1 MQKIWH
7 SCKIFEI
14 PGAPYDE
21 AVRIV
26 LEFDRAESIKAAVDP
41 KERYFGGYVAKE
53 YFYNLEKSGSWIWQ
67 NKFDL
72 KTRV

>member
-14 PGAPYDE
+14 PGAPDDE

-41 KERYFGGYVAKE
+41 KERYFGGYGGQRIFLQFGKIRV
-53 YFYNLEKSGSWIWQ
+53 L
-67 NKFDL
+67 DL
-72 KTRV
+72 AEQV